1 MLCQG
6 PEHLS
11 CQPAL
16 QEPGGGTLVSYARQ
30 VEGAVRK
37 ADDRRKRARE
47 SKAERQAAAAAA
59 RQEEVRR
66 LKAIKR
72 REIEERCARN
82 PLALAAMGA
91 MRS

>member
-1 MLCQG
+1 M
-6 PEHLS
+6 
-11 CQPAL
+11 
-16 QEPGGGTLVSYARQ
+16 
-30 VEGAVRK
+30 RK

-72 REIEERCARN
+72 REIEERCARS
-82 PLALAAMGA
+82 PSALAVLGA
-91 MRS
+91 MCRAAPGWMHLGTRCAPRPGCGATAHAVA